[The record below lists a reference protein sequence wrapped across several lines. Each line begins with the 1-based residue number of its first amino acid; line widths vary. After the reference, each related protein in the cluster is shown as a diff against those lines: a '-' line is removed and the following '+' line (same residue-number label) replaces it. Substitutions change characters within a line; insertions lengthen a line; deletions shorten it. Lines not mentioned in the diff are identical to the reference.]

1 MLNWKDNDILLSFHI
16 TCDYKFLSCFT
27 FFNTTDHEYFVA
39 GFMNFV
45 SEVGASLERN
55 KPVPTA
61 MKK

>member
-1 MLNWKDNDILLSFHI
+1 MNRKDDNILLSFQI
-16 TCDYKFLSCFT
+16 TCAYKFLSCFT

-45 SEVGASLERN
+45 SEAGALLERN
-55 KPVPTA
+55 KPALTA